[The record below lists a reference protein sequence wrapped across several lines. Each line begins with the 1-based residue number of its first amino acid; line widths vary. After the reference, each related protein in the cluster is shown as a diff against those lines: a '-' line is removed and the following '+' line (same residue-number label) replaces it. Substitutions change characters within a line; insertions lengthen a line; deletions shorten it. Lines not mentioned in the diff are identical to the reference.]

1 MIAPYCKHD
10 QVKKFGRNRN
20 GSQRYRCV
28 LCGRTWTEDRPQPIG
43 NMRIDQA
50 KAAQVL
56 EMLMEGVSIRSTV
69 RLTGIAKATI
79 LTRISHHT
87 AA

>member
-1 MIAPYCKHD
+1 
-10 QVKKFGRNRN
+10 
-20 GSQRYRCV
+20 
-28 LCGRTWTEDRPQPIG
+28 
-43 NMRIDQA
+43 MRIDQA